1 MRPWRNNSP
10 ERSEL
15 NVIETMGYVSTIVW
29 DFIHYAKTHDIAVG
43 PGRGSAAGSI
53 VAYTLHITEI
63 DPIKYNLIFERF
75 LNPERVS
82 MPDIDVDFCIEHRQD
97 VIDYVVR
104 KYGKDKVSQ
113 IITFGTLKAKAA
125 VRDVAR
131 VLDAS
136 YADGDAIAKA
146 IPNEL
151 GMTISKALEI
161 NHSLRE
167 RYDTEPLVGISW
179 TCPWRWGRS
188 AETCVHPCGG
198 RGNQ

>member
-1 MRPWRNNSP
+1 M
-10 ERSEL
+10 
-15 NVIETMGYVSTIVW
+15 
-29 DFIHYAKTHDIAVG
+29 
-43 PGRGSAAGSI
+43 
-53 VAYTLHITEI
+53 HITEI

-161 NHSLRE
+161 NHSLGRGTI
-167 RYDTEPLVGISW
+167 RSLWFGISW
-179 TCPWRWGRS
+179 TCPWRWKVCRDMRPPMRR
-188 AETCVHPCGG
+188 AW
-198 RGNQ
+198 